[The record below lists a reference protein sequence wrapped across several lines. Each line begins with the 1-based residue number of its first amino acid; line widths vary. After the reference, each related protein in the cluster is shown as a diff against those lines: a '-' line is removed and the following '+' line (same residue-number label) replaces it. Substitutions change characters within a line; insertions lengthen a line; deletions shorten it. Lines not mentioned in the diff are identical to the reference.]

1 MTTYTK
7 DGRCIIKFCHENGVN
22 FRPIKR
28 RLDMGMTL
36 EEALKDHIDYK
47 NREIYTYKGKS
58 LRKFCIEKG
67 LDYRYFVNTYNRQG
81 RKKPIEVL
89 VDEILDN
96 GTYKN
101 MKSPRLRYF
110 YKGKT
115 LHRFCLENNL
125 SYSRI
130 VGYLSR
136 KRVKTV
142 EEIMDKALKEKWYNK
157 VKE

>member
-7 DGRCIIKFCHENGVN
+7 DGVNIRKFCRENGVN
-22 FRPIKR
+22 FWPIKR

-47 NREIYTYKGKS
+47 NREIDTYKGKS

-67 LDYRYFVNTYNRQG
+67 LDYKYFVNTYNRIG
-81 RKKPIEVL
+81 RIKPIEVL
-89 VDEILDN
+89 VDEMLDN

-101 MKSPRLRYF
+101 MENYRLRYF

-115 LHRFCLENNL
+115 LYRFCLENNL
-125 SYSRI
+125 NYPRI

-142 EEIMDKALKEKWYNK
+142 EEIMDKALKERWYNK